1 MSKYKKSKK
10 GRFKMINLNSE
21 INRRITTKLIL
32 GSVIITWKKKE
43 KNYSTTL
50 EICSAQKIGL
60 LLRDAVI
67 T

>member
-1 MSKYKKSKK
+1 MSKYKKAKK
-10 GRFKMINLNSE
+10 GRVKMITLNSK
-21 INRRITTKLIL
+21 INRRITTKFIL
-32 GSVIITWKKKE
+32 GSVIITWKK

-60 LLRDAVI
+60 LSRDAVI